1 VNRRLCVVV
10 LASVATLGA
19 ALRAD
24 GAPPVEGV
32 LEVHGEAQVRADGTV
47 AVDETILVLA
57 AGEKIVHGVS
67 QDIPTRHDDRRG
79 ERPGARPDVEVDVAG
94 VTRDGQP
101 ETFAIEPIAGAVR
114 VRIGDPRLPLSA
126 GTHVY
131 VVSYRTRNQIRFFAD
146 HDELA
151 WNVTGD
157 MGGLPVEQA
166 SAVVR
171 LPVDAARAMAGL
183 GGSISRPGSAAAVG
197 PPSVVADRRGLAA
210 VFTGRR
216 RLAPHEALTAVV
228 SWPKGFVAEPGLL
241 ARAVRVVREHRALLL
256 ALLALGLQVVCLRVA
271 RAAARWE
278 PAVAPAPAGVTP
290 APPDALSPGALR
302 FAVSGGADAVALAA
316 ALIGLADK
324 GAVIVASGEA
334 GALVVS
340 RASGEEAAGATAAE
354 ERALAAALFAAG
366 DAVRLERQSARVLAA
381 ARRAL
386 GDACAATAGE
396 RYFFGRAHHALP
408 GLLLSVAALGA
419 LAAGAQ
425 GTRAR
430 AAAFALALGLLPW
443 TAAAAGLVAGCARLW
458 RWARGGRA
466 VVWSALAL
474 AVVAAELAGLRAFG
488 SLTSLP
494 AAAVVVVTAAIDVSL
509 LRVPP
514 IATAAGR
521 ALRGSAAAYRAA
533 LAAADPIPGEHVAH
547 ALALGLRAPPD
558 SLAERVAAAV
568 QASLRPPGT
577 SPSSSPSSSAERM
590 ASTRTA

>member
-1 VNRRLCVVV
+1 VNRRLGVVV
-10 LASVATLGA
+10 LTSAATLGA
-19 ALRAD
+19 ALRAAA
-24 GAPPVEGV
+24 APPGEGI
-32 LEVHGEAQVRADGTV
+32 LEVHGEAVVRADGTV

-57 AGEKIVHGVS
+57 AGDNIAHGIS
-67 QDIPTRHDDRRG
+67 QDIATRHDDRRG
-79 ERPGARPDVEVDVAG
+79 ARPAIEVDVAG

-101 ETFAIEPIAGAVR
+101 ETFAVEPIAGAVR
-114 VRIGDPRLPLSA
+114 VRIGDARLALSA

-131 VVSYRTRNQIRFFAD
+131 VVSYRTRNQLGFFVD

-171 LPVDAARAMAGL
+171 LPVDAARAMGSL
-183 GGSISRPGSAAAVG
+183 GGFISRPGSAAAG
-197 PPSVVADRRGLAA
+197 APSVAADRRGLAA

-228 SWPKGFVAEPGLL
+228 TWPKGFVAEPGIL
-241 ARAVRVVREHRALLL
+241 ARAARVVREHRALLL

-271 RAAARWE
+271 RTAARWQ
-278 PAVAPAPAGVTP
+278 PDAARAAGAPAGA
-290 APPDALSPGALR
+290 APEPPEALSPGALR
-302 FAVSGGADAVALAA
+302 FAVGAGVDDVALAA
-316 ALIGLADK
+316 ALLGMADK
-324 GAVIVASGEA
+324 GTVTIAPAEAGGEA

-340 RASGEEAAGATAAE
+340 RAARGEAAGAAAPE

-366 DAVRLERQSARVLAA
+366 DAVALERENGRVLAA

-386 GDACAATAGE
+386 EDACAAAAGE
-396 RYFFGRAHHALP
+396 RYFFARAHHALP
-408 GLLLSVAALGA
+408 GLLLSAAALGA

-425 GTRAR
+425 GGRAR
-430 AAAFALALGLLPW
+430 AAALALALVPW

-458 RWARGGRA
+458 RRARSGRA
-466 VVWSALAL
+466 AGWSALAL
-474 AVVAAELAGLRAFG
+474 AAVAAELAGLVAFA

-521 ALRGSAAAYRAA
+521 ALRERAAATRAA
-533 LAAADPIPGEHVAH
+533 LAAADPIPRRHLAH
-547 ALALGLRAPPD
+547 AVALGLRAPAA
-558 SLAERVAAAV
+558 SLAERLAAAV
-568 QASLRPPGT
+568 QASLGPGGASPP
-577 SPSSSPSSSAERM
+577 SPSSSSAERM